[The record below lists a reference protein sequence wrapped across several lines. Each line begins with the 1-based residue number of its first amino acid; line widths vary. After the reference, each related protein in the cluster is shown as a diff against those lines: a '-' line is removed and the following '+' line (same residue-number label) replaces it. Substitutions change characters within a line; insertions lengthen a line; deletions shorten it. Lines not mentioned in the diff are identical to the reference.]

1 MGKLNIKKNFKA
13 NMKGNRIKGYIVDNE
28 IKLEELLKKQLKEE
42 EEWINKLKQA
52 KEQQEAE
59 QDEDSE

>member
-42 EEWINKLKQA
+42 EEWINKLKQVN

-59 QDEDSE
+59 QDEE

>member
-13 NMKGNRIKGYIVDNE
+13 NMKGNRLKSYIADNE

-42 EEWINKLKQA
+42 EEWINKLKQVN
-52 KEQQEAE
+52 KEQQEVE
-59 QDEDSE
+59 QDEE

>member
-1 MGKLNIKKNFKA
+1 MKNNKKPNL
-13 NMKGNRIKGYIVDNE
+13 KGNRIKGYIANNE

-42 EEWINKLKQA
+42 EEWINKLKQVN

-59 QDEDSE
+59 EEKDSE